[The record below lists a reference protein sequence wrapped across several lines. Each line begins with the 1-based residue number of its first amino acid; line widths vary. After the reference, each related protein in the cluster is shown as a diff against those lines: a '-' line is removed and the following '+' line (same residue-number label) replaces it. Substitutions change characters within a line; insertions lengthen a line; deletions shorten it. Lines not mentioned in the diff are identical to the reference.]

1 MWCLWGGCVSD
12 QSIQSGD
19 ARQKALNEE
28 LERTRGLL
36 TQEIE
41 SLRQGYPV
49 AGGYY
54 SLWGEGLCGHLMI
67 M

>member
-1 MWCLWGGCVSD
+1 MD
-12 QSIQSGD
+12 QSIQSAD

-41 SLRQGYPV
+41 SLRQGFQ
-49 AGGYY
+49 
-54 SLWGEGLCGHLMI
+54 
-67 M
+67 

>member
-1 MWCLWGGCVSD
+1 MCGVCGWCVSHD
-12 QSIQSGD
+12 QSIQSAD

-41 SLRQGYPV
+41 SLRQGFQQQV
-49 AGGYY
+49 AITHFGGR
-54 SLWGEGLCGHLMI
+54 GCVVT
-67 M
+67 